1 MKTQAQ
7 QHSKAYKSFIA
18 SMNITLDDWR
28 EGNGYDI
35 DALDNVTGP
44 ERDELVNVLAEEL
57 KSKPDW
63 RQAEALAAIGTPAA
77 VQVLRAAMGTVNPE
91 LRVHIAEE
99 LAELGEPTDL
109 ESAII
114 EALRH
119 TNLSNGLSYAIDTAE
134 EHPSPRIQETL
145 LDLALH
151 GKEEQRIHCAA
162 LALYLGGKAE
172 EAFDWDHRPFFLRF
186 GDEDRKVQIDAY
198 KELCERLGITP
209 KLT

>member
-1 MKTQAQ
+1 MRTKTP
-7 QHSKAYKSFIA
+7 QHSKAFKSFLG
-18 SMNITLDDWR
+18 SMSLTVEDWR

-35 DALDNVTGP
+35 DALEDVTDP

-77 VQVLRAAMGTVNPE
+77 VQVLRAAMSTANPE
-91 LRVHIAEE
+91 LRIHIAEE

-134 EHPSPRIQETL
+134 EHPSP
-145 LDLALH
+145 
-151 GKEEQRIHCAA
+151 
-162 LALYLGGKAE
+162 
-172 EAFDWDHRPFFLRF
+172 
-186 GDEDRKVQIDAY
+186 
-198 KELCERLGITP
+198 
-209 KLT
+209 